1 LRCAASHG
9 THLAD
14 GHLPDFDGPPTKEGR
29 RRILIAPSITTGLV
43 VMPHFSDRL
52 VIALPGVIDY

>member
-1 LRCAASHG
+1 VLRRTERISPTDTSRILTAS
-9 THLAD
+9 D
-14 GHLPDFDGPPTKEGR
+14 KEGR

-43 VMPHFSDRL
+43 VMPHFSHRL